1 MTKPIIGI
9 IAKHY
14 REKST
19 RPDTYIRD
27 EVKQAIID
35 NGGIPI
41 GIVPPVKKI
50 KHIADKWFD
59 NLTDDEY
66 DVLKQSI
73 NICDGII
80 FQGGRVSDNYECIA
94 AKYCYDND
102 IPTLGLCCGENIM
115 VRALGGT
122 TDFLPNPEKHYNHLE
137 KYVHKITIDKTS
149 KFYKIVKTDEL
160 MVNSRHKKT
169 IATCPNLD
177 KVAFCEDGFSEA
189 VESKDKRFY
198 IAVRFHPEGLYLE
211 NENMNNIFEEFIKE
225 ANKYKEERDK

>member
-14 REKST
+14 REKHI

-41 GIVPPVKKI
+41 GIVPPDRKI
-50 KHIADKWFD
+50 KHVADKWSF
-59 NLTDDEY
+59 NLSKEEY
-66 DVLKQSI
+66 KLLKDSI
-73 NICDGII
+73 DLCDGIV
-80 FQGGRVSDNYECIA
+80 FQGGGASDNYECIA
-94 AKYCYDND
+94 AKYCYEKD

-122 TDFLPNPEKHYNHLE
+122 TKYLPNPEKHYNHY
-137 KYVHKITIDKTS
+137 KKHVHKVSIDKSS
-149 KFYKIVKTDEL
+149 KFYKIVKADEL
-160 MVNSRHKKT
+160 KVNSRHKKT
-169 IATCPNLD
+169 VATCPNLER
-177 KVAFCEDGFSEA
+177 VAFCEDGFTEA
-189 VESKDKRFY
+189 VESKAKLFY

-211 NENMNNIFEEFIKE
+211 DEHMNKIFTSFIKASKE
-225 ANKYKEERDK
+225 YKKGK